1 MTSDST
7 ERATQL
13 LAMTQRLVA
22 LVGAEIEVVKAR
34 KLSSLSADWD
44 EKERLVH
51 AWRIEVSRVK
61 NEPALLDGISPDLKA
76 SLRQAAMEMEQN
88 LEAHAQALMA
98 TKTVTEDCLVAQR
111 PCRLW
116 PHGRGECCSPARSLR
131 HCGGRKGVILRL
143 FRKRGES
150 LA

>member
-51 AWRIEVSRVK
+51 AW
-61 NEPALLDGISPDLKA
+61 
-76 SLRQAAMEMEQN
+76 
-88 LEAHAQALMA
+88 
-98 TKTVTEDCLVAQR
+98 
-111 PCRLW
+111 
-116 PHGRGECCSPARSLR
+116 
-131 HCGGRKGVILRL
+131 
-143 FRKRGES
+143 
-150 LA
+150 

>member
-1 MTSDST
+1 MTADSI

-22 LVGAEIEVVKAR
+22 LVAAEIEVVKAR

-51 AWRIEVSRVK
+51 AWRIEVSKVK

-76 SLRQAAMEMEQN
+76 SLRQAAMELEQN

-98 TKTVTEDCLVAQR
+98 TKTVTEGLVRSIAAEIASSR
-111 PCRLW
+111 SAPAGY
-116 PHGRGECCSPARSLR
+116 GRTGAVNA
-131 HCGGRKGVILRL
+131 GVRREASGIAVDA
-143 FRKRGES
+143 K
-150 LA
+150 A